1 METKNSRLFPYLVG
15 LSALLVAG
23 SAAFYSVFGLSK
35 LFSGAALA
43 VVIMAGSLEFAKL
56 VTASFLYRY
65 WDEINRWMKTY
76 LIVGVVTLVII
87 TSAGIFGFLSNAY
100 QGATVVF
107 EKESTK
113 LLYKQDRLDQMVED
127 KQFLKE
133 ELEAAVAE
141 LPDNYRTA
149 KRKLREEYQPKIN
162 EINTD
167 MMELKGE
174 IGDLKTALVETGVDV
189 GPAIYLARV
198 FDTDVDSVVKY
209 FIFMLIAVFDPLAVV
224 LVISY
229 NLTLQVRMR
238 DENDSPVAQ
247 TTPEKKKKKKPKRL
261 GLYKEGKTMLEK
273 VVKETFSPDAE
284 KKSNKVIKDFVKKAP
299 DEDERFKKGS
309 ELIEEEPGGGVHEPN
324 QEEFGKGAVVYQDV
338 VDKKN
343 KEKENGN

>member
-15 LSALLVAG
+15 LAAFLVAG

-35 LFSGAALA
+35 LFSGAAIA

-65 WDEINRWMKTY
+65 WDDINRFMKTY
-76 LIVGVVTLVII
+76 LIIGVVTLVVI

-100 QGATVVF
+100 QGATASF
-107 EKESTK
+107 EKESTA
-113 LLYKQDRLDQMVED
+113 LLYKQDRLDQLTDD
-127 KQFLKE
+127 KRFLKE
-133 ELEAAVAE
+133 ELEAAVDE

-162 EINTD
+162 QINED
-167 MMELKGE
+167 MMNLKQE
-174 IGDLKTALVETGVDV
+174 VGDLKIALVETGVDV

-229 NLTLQVRMR
+229 NITLQVRMR
-238 DENDSPVAQ
+238 DDEYQGPVSGKNRK
-247 TTPEKKKKKKPKRL
+247 TEKQKKPKRL
-261 GLYKEGKTMLEK
+261 GLYKESKSMLEK
-273 VVKETFSPDAE
+273 VVKETFKPDEKIE
-284 KKSNKVIKDFVKKAP
+284 KKDNEV
-299 DEDERFKKGS
+299 
-309 ELIEEEPGGGVHEPN
+309 IEEEPKGGVFVPDEPILKGGVKSS
-324 QEEFGKGAVVYQDV
+324 GK
-338 VDKKN
+338 
-343 KEKENGN
+343 

>member
-15 LSALLVAG
+15 LAAFLVAG

-65 WDEINRWMKTY
+65 WDDINRFMKTY
-76 LIVGVVTLVII
+76 LIIGVVTLVVI

-100 QGATVVF
+100 QGATASF
-107 EKESTK
+107 EKESTA
-113 LLYKQDRLDQMVED
+113 LLYKQDRLDQLTED
-127 KQFLKE
+127 KKFLKE
-133 ELEAAVAE
+133 ELEAAVDE

-162 EINTD
+162 QINED
-167 MMELKGE
+167 MMNLKQE
-174 IGDLKTALVETGVDV
+174 VGDLKIALVETGVDV
-189 GPAIYLARV
+189 GPAIFLARV
-198 FDTDVDSVVKY
+198 FNTDVDTVVKY

-238 DENDSPVAQ
+238 DEQGPDES
-247 TTPEKKKKKKPKRL
+247 EKTEKQKKPKRL

-273 VVKETFSPDAE
+273 VVKETFSPDKE
-284 KKSNKVIKDFVKKAP
+284 KKSNKVIKDFVKNAP
-299 DEDERFKKGS
+299 KRDERFEG
-309 ELIEEEPGGGVHEPN
+309 EPAPDEEPGGGVFEP
-324 QEEFGKGAVVYQDV
+324 EEKKPKGDVTPFGRGAVIHQ
-338 VDKKN
+338 K
-343 KEKENGN
+343 